1 LKINIHSVPELG
13 KLPLIIIF
21 ILASASAFAQDNDGN
36 PQDQDSTRTNKSL
49 SNVLM
54 QDPGSIVHKYTYDPV
69 LERYLYTEKS
79 GDVNISYPLSLSPEE
94 FEERVM
100 EEQMKRYFKQKADAV
115 NGRNQSADEQ
125 SQKLLPIFY
134 VNNTFFQ
141 SIFGG
146 NQIEVIPQG
155 SVAVDLGVLFTK
167 QDNPAL
173 SPRNR
178 TNLTFDFDQRIS
190 LSLLGK
196 VGKRLKINVNY
207 DTESTF
213 DFQNQI
219 KMEYTPTEDDIV
231 RKIEVGNVSMPL
243 NSSLIKGSQ
252 SLFGVKTQLQFGKT
266 TITGVF
272 AEQNSERKTV
282 NVQGGGAVREFDKF
296 ILDYDQNRHFFLSQ
310 YFRDEYNKSLQ
321 NYPFINSNIQITRV
335 QVWAT
340 NRSNSPQNLTDARN
354 IVAIQDLG
362 ESTPRKIGVLLD
374 EEGNLIN
381 PPAFSG
387 FLNSAP
393 NSFPD
398 NANNDFNP
406 LGINGP
412 QQSTLTPAIRD
423 IATIQ
428 QGFGANSSDVNEG
441 VDYAKLENARQLDQ
455 GEFELYPQLGY
466 ISLNQR
472 ITNDEVLAVAFQYT
486 VNGQVYQ
493 VGEFANDG
501 VQATQ
506 QGQNPNPEGDPVAI
520 SQNLIVKMLKSPI
533 TNVNEPIWDLMMKNI
548 YNLDAYQIEPEDF
561 RFNLLYSDP
570 QPLNYISATGSTPLP
585 DDVEKTNLLRVFGL
599 DQLNVN
605 QDPIIGGDGFFDYV
619 PSITVDPENG
629 RIIFTKVEPFGEY
642 LFDKLD
648 LTPNTGD
655 EDYED
660 IGTYNDNQEKYVF
673 KTLYETTKIQA
684 SQEEADKNKFR
695 LSGTYKSSGQEGIP
709 IGAFNVP
716 RGSVTVTAGGRELQE
731 GVDYTVDYQRGRVKI
746 INEALKASDT
756 PIQVSTESNSNF
768 GQQTKRFTGLNIQHQ
783 IDENFVIGGTFLNL
797 NERPLTQK
805 ANYSTEPIN
814 NSIYGFNLNYSTE
827 VPFFTRLVNK
837 LPNLDTDVESNLSV
851 RGEFAYL
858 HPGSPKGNNFNGEA
872 TSYIDDFE
880 ASQTSI
886 SILSP
891 LSWNLSSAPIGFGGE
906 LANGDLA
913 TNYRRAKLNWYNI
926 DPVFYSAQ
934 RPAGISQ
941 NDLSQYDTRRVF
953 IDEIFPNR
961 DLVQGQTQAIYTM
974 DLSFYPNERGMYNFN
989 PASTGS
995 NNLPN
1000 PEENFGGITRQINT
1014 TNFEQSNVEFIQFWV
1029 MDPFIYQEN
1038 NNVSDGRITFNLG
1051 SISEDVLKDGR
1062 KQYENGLPEAGGPGN
1077 TFQTSFGRVPSAQSL
1092 VYAFDTDGQQRN
1104 NQDIGLDGLTNINE
1118 ADLYS
1123 NFSGLEDPARDDYE
1137 YYLAAEGGVV
1147 ERYRFYNGV
1156 QGNSPTQVG
1165 QNNRGNTT
1173 FPSVEDV
1180 NRDNTMNTI
1189 NSYFEYEVPVYPNM
1203 GVDNNTS
1210 SVAGVDQDYITDV
1223 KELTTTLQNGQEMDV
1238 RWIQYKIPL
1247 NTSSENSVGGIAD
1260 LRSVRFMRMFLSDFN
1275 EHVVLRL
1282 GTLDLIRGDYR
1293 RYTQAVEPNGSD
1305 PENTAGTTYEVTA
1318 VSQEQTSDY
1327 ITPPGVVRERLVNNN
1342 QTVREDEQAL
1352 SFKVNDLSPNDSRA
1366 VFKNFQVDMRQY
1378 KNLQMFLHAESLP
1391 SPNPELLDGELTA
1404 FIRIGTDFT
1413 DNYYQIEVPLS
1424 VSDGNSSNPRDVWPE
1439 ENDLSIPFELLQQV
1453 KSRVIGNNN
1462 FNQADL
1468 NYFTEDLTYVPG
1480 TTNEGQRLVGI
1491 KGNPSFGNVRVIM
1504 IGLKNTGPTDVS
1516 GEVWFNELRMSDL
1529 KNQGGWAAVLNMD
1542 TNFADFANIS
1552 ATGSRSTIGF
1562 GSIEQGPNQRS
1573 REDIQKYNV
1582 VSNFNLGLMLP
1593 QNWGVKVPFSY
1604 SRGEELITPKY
1615 DPEYLDIELETLLD
1629 NTDDP
1634 NRRDELRERAE
1645 DYTLRQSV
1653 SLIGLRK
1660 ERTGEA
1666 KPMFWDIEN
1675 FAFSGNYNQVNH
1687 RDFKVERS
1695 LDQTVNTGATYNYSF
1710 APVKVEPFKNI
1721 SFLDSSDYYDPV
1733 QDFNFN
1739 LLPAKI
1745 SASADINRQ
1754 YNEQEYRQINLPPGS
1769 IGLPTLFQRNY
1780 RFDWQYTVNY
1790 NLTESLDVIFNSTDN
1805 RLVRNY
1811 IDENNF
1817 QDNSIGVF
1825 DDFFNTGQPNQH
1837 YQDLQVNYELPFDKL
1852 PVLEFVDATYS
1863 YTGTF
1868 QWNRGSQIRKTL
1880 ENIPNLGNSVQNS
1893 QTHRINGTLNMSQLY
1908 NYIGLKKKGGNQKSR
1923 SRSRQGNN
1931 KLGFSRGDDN
1941 QNGNNQEEEGGLSF
1955 GDRLLNTGIDLLTV
1969 VDRLTINYEEN
1980 QGTFLPGYTND
1991 IGFAGTL
1998 KPRAG
2003 FTFGSQADVR
2013 QTAAQNGWLTLYQQ
2027 FNEQYTETE
2036 TKSLNFQARLDLL
2049 PDLSVDLNAN
2059 RIYSENYSEN
2069 YRVSPQDLQYR
2080 SLNPRTFGN
2089 FNISTILIK
2098 TSFQTSDRN
2107 QSEAFNQFK
2116 ENRITVARRLAQKAG
2131 IDLTNPNNI
2140 NQETGYPKGFG
2151 STSQQVVLP
2160 AFLAAYSGKEASQVD
2175 LGYFRDTPLPNWQIK
2190 YTGLM
2195 KLDWFRKTFER
2206 FSLQH
2211 GYSST
2216 YNINQFQTN
2225 LDYNRSAPISNTNLN
2240 QAGNYKPESLISN
2253 INLVEQFSP
2262 LVKVDMQFKSS
2273 LKILAEVQKDRALSL
2288 SFDNNLLTETQGN
2301 EYRLGLGYRVKN
2313 VKFTSKIGGKSQVL
2327 SSDLNLKADLSFR
2340 RNKTIV
2346 RYLELNQSETTSGQD
2361 IWQINFTA
2369 DYALSKNL
2377 TAIFY
2382 YDHSF
2387 SEYAISTA
2395 FPQTTIRSGF
2405 TLRYNFGN

>member
-1077 TFQTSFGRVPSAQSL
+1077 TFQTSFGRVPSAQS
-1092 VYAFDTDGQQRN
+1092 
-1104 NQDIGLDGLTNINE
+1104 
-1118 ADLYS
+1118 
-1123 NFSGLEDPARDDYE
+1123 
-1137 YYLAAEGGVV
+1137 
-1147 ERYRFYNGV
+1147 
-1156 QGNSPTQVG
+1156 
-1165 QNNRGNTT
+1165 
-1173 FPSVEDV
+1173 
-1180 NRDNTMNTI
+1180 
-1189 NSYFEYEVPVYPNM
+1189 
-1203 GVDNNTS
+1203 
-1210 SVAGVDQDYITDV
+1210 
-1223 KELTTTLQNGQEMDV
+1223 
-1238 RWIQYKIPL
+1238 
-1247 NTSSENSVGGIAD
+1247 
-1260 LRSVRFMRMFLSDFN
+1260 
-1275 EHVVLRL
+1275 
-1282 GTLDLIRGDYR
+1282 
-1293 RYTQAVEPNGSD
+1293 
-1305 PENTAGTTYEVTA
+1305 
-1318 VSQEQTSDY
+1318 
-1327 ITPPGVVRERLVNNN
+1327 
-1342 QTVREDEQAL
+1342 
-1352 SFKVNDLSPNDSRA
+1352 
-1366 VFKNFQVDMRQY
+1366 
-1378 KNLQMFLHAESLP
+1378 
-1391 SPNPELLDGELTA
+1391 
-1404 FIRIGTDFT
+1404 
-1413 DNYYQIEVPLS
+1413 
-1424 VSDGNSSNPRDVWPE
+1424 
-1439 ENDLSIPFELLQQV
+1439 
-1453 KSRVIGNNN
+1453 
-1462 FNQADL
+1462 
-1468 NYFTEDLTYVPG
+1468 
-1480 TTNEGQRLVGI
+1480 
-1491 KGNPSFGNVRVIM
+1491 
-1504 IGLKNTGPTDVS
+1504 
-1516 GEVWFNELRMSDL
+1516 
-1529 KNQGGWAAVLNMD
+1529 
-1542 TNFADFANIS
+1542 
-1552 ATGSRSTIGF
+1552 
-1562 GSIEQGPNQRS
+1562 
-1573 REDIQKYNV
+1573 
-1582 VSNFNLGLMLP
+1582 
-1593 QNWGVKVPFSY
+1593 
-1604 SRGEELITPKY
+1604 
-1615 DPEYLDIELETLLD
+1615 
-1629 NTDDP
+1629 
-1634 NRRDELRERAE
+1634 
-1645 DYTLRQSV
+1645 
-1653 SLIGLRK
+1653 
-1660 ERTGEA
+1660 
-1666 KPMFWDIEN
+1666 
-1675 FAFSGNYNQVNH
+1675 
-1687 RDFKVERS
+1687 
-1695 LDQTVNTGATYNYSF
+1695 
-1710 APVKVEPFKNI
+1710 
-1721 SFLDSSDYYDPV
+1721 
-1733 QDFNFN
+1733 
-1739 LLPAKI
+1739 
-1745 SASADINRQ
+1745 
-1754 YNEQEYRQINLPPGS
+1754 
-1769 IGLPTLFQRNY
+1769 
-1780 RFDWQYTVNY
+1780 
-1790 NLTESLDVIFNSTDN
+1790 
-1805 RLVRNY
+1805 
-1811 IDENNF
+1811 
-1817 QDNSIGVF
+1817 
-1825 DDFFNTGQPNQH
+1825 
-1837 YQDLQVNYELPFDKL
+1837 
-1852 PVLEFVDATYS
+1852 
-1863 YTGTF
+1863 
-1868 QWNRGSQIRKTL
+1868 
-1880 ENIPNLGNSVQNS
+1880 
-1893 QTHRINGTLNMSQLY
+1893 
-1908 NYIGLKKKGGNQKSR
+1908 
-1923 SRSRQGNN
+1923 
-1931 KLGFSRGDDN
+1931 
-1941 QNGNNQEEEGGLSF
+1941 
-1955 GDRLLNTGIDLLTV
+1955 
-1969 VDRLTINYEEN
+1969 
-1980 QGTFLPGYTND
+1980 
-1991 IGFAGTL
+1991 
-1998 KPRAG
+1998 
-2003 FTFGSQADVR
+2003 
-2013 QTAAQNGWLTLYQQ
+2013 
-2027 FNEQYTETE
+2027 
-2036 TKSLNFQARLDLL
+2036 
-2049 PDLSVDLNAN
+2049 
-2059 RIYSENYSEN
+2059 
-2069 YRVSPQDLQYR
+2069 
-2080 SLNPRTFGN
+2080 
-2089 FNISTILIK
+2089 
-2098 TSFQTSDRN
+2098 
-2107 QSEAFNQFK
+2107 
-2116 ENRITVARRLAQKAG
+2116 
-2131 IDLTNPNNI
+2131 
-2140 NQETGYPKGFG
+2140 
-2151 STSQQVVLP
+2151 
-2160 AFLAAYSGKEASQVD
+2160 
-2175 LGYFRDTPLPNWQIK
+2175 
-2190 YTGLM
+2190 
-2195 KLDWFRKTFER
+2195 
-2206 FSLQH
+2206 
-2211 GYSST
+2211 
-2216 YNINQFQTN
+2216 
-2225 LDYNRSAPISNTNLN
+2225 
-2240 QAGNYKPESLISN
+2240 
-2253 INLVEQFSP
+2253 
-2262 LVKVDMQFKSS
+2262 
-2273 LKILAEVQKDRALSL
+2273 
-2288 SFDNNLLTETQGN
+2288 
-2301 EYRLGLGYRVKN
+2301 
-2313 VKFTSKIGGKSQVL
+2313 
-2327 SSDLNLKADLSFR
+2327 
-2340 RNKTIV
+2340 
-2346 RYLELNQSETTSGQD
+2346 
-2361 IWQINFTA
+2361 
-2369 DYALSKNL
+2369 
-2377 TAIFY
+2377 
-2382 YDHSF
+2382 
-2387 SEYAISTA
+2387 
-2395 FPQTTIRSGF
+2395 
-2405 TLRYNFGN
+2405 